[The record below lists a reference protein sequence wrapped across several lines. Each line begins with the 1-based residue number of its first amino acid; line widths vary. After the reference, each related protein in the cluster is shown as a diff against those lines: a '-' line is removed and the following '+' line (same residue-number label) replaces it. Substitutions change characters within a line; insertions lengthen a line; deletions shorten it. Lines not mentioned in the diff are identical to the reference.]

1 MYLAPSVFDLV
12 GFWPSKSQSK
22 DTSPVHVAGEGWWLT
37 APQHGFLPKGR
48 DPTALRWGK
57 YNGECVAKHL
67 GHFLVWHS
75 QFCTSWGSIS
85 DPLHSWG
92 EGVRSC
98 FKGEVPKHGTSCSW
112 QDVEAGSGNNPQP
125 LLLNPWTPS
134 LPPAPSLFS
143 FGRHLRFLSSVT
155 LPPPHERRKS
165 VLGE

>member
-48 DPTALRWGK
+48 GLTVLRWGK

-125 LLLNPWTPS
+125 LLFNPWTPS